1 MQIVSATAM
10 RERGRDGQ
18 FWKRFALGSAVGYVY
33 AVFGLALTFAV
44 LGVVGSMIRY
54 PPDGVFSGVAAF
66 VLTVPHI
73 LVMSFIVGIFMGLAP
88 MLTMLPVA
96 AIAALGLQTRKAGT
110 FITGA
115 VLAVLIGGPVALG
128 RVIENVGGV
137 VLVACYAGAGAMF
150 ALALWK
156 FCLRHYN
163 ASGEKPGPGR
173 FGGWWRGRSLVTKL
187 AMAAGAVVFIALFG
201 L

>member
-1 MQIVSATAM
+1 MQIVSATPM

-73 LVMSFIVGIFMGLAP
+73 LVMSFIVGIFMGLA
-88 MLTMLPVA
+88 
-96 AIAALGLQTRKAGT
+96 
-110 FITGA
+110 
-115 VLAVLIGGPVALG
+115 
-128 RVIENVGGV
+128 
-137 VLVACYAGAGAMF
+137 MF

>member
-1 MQIVSATAM
+1 MFSLAEM
-10 RERGRDGQ
+10 RFRARDGL
-18 FWKRFALGSAVGYVY
+18 FWKRFAIGSAVGYVY

-44 LGVVGSMIRY
+44 LGTVGTLIRH
-54 PPDGVFSGVAAF
+54 PPDGILWGIAAF
-66 VLTVPHI
+66 ILTVPHI
-73 LVMSFIVGIFMGLAP
+73 VVMSFIVGIFMGLAL

-96 AIAALGLQTRKAGT
+96 TIAALGLQTRKAGT
-110 FITGA
+110 IITGA

-156 FCLRHYN
+156 FCLRYYN
-163 ASGEKPGPGR
+163 APGETPVPGR
-173 FGGWWRGRSLVTKL
+173 FMRWWRARGIASKS
-187 AMAAGAVVFIALFG
+187 AIVVVG
-201 L
+201 LLIVAFFL